1 MTTRDIEF
9 EGQLAMGAN
18 NPSINSFAAAH
29 SEGRLE
35 LRPPFQRNL
44 VWNKDQQ
51 SYLIDSIL
59 RNLPVPEMYL
69 HTSVDAA
76 GVESMVVVDGQ
87 QRLTACLRFLQG
99 ELRLVGDGL
108 DPRWDGRTFNELPE
122 PLQLRFRNYR
132 MLVRELPEMGEPEL
146 REIFRRLNRVVEP
159 LTPQEL
165 RHAAY
170 TGPYIRLIESAAAH
184 PSLQQVGVFTAR
196 DYRRRGND
204 ELIAEVT
211 LAVASRA
218 FPNKKEGL
226 EESFIGYER
235 HGFPDSLRLE
245 LAQRFGRLFDQVNLI
260 TPDIRKT
267 RFSNKSDFYS
277 LAVLLLNRAE
287 QLPLSPQDSARLV
300 GSLSDLTSRIANLR
314 EVEAEN
320 PQYAP
325 EDERGILVSKYTRA
339 VERAASDRLNR
350 VRRNEVLVEWL
361 GPALASSDPR
371 SLETAD
377 ALWLDQVDSEAVEA
391 EEEEL
396 DMIHEKEHLQEVLL
410 ESEEE

>member
-1 MTTRDIEF
+1 MTTHIEF
-9 EGQLAMGAN
+9 DNQLAMGAN
-18 NPSINSFAAAH
+18 NPSINSFATAH
-29 SEGRLE
+29 LEGRLE

-69 HTSVDAA
+69 HTRVDAE
-76 GVESMVVVDGQ
+76 GVETMVVVDGQ
-87 QRLTACLRFLQG
+87 QRLTACLLFLQG
-99 ELRLVGDGL
+99 DLRLVGEGL
-108 DPRWDGRTFNELPE
+108 DPRWDGRTFKELPQ

-132 MLVRELPEMGEPEL
+132 MLVRELPEMDEAEL

-159 LTPQEL
+159 LLPQEL

-170 TGPYIRLIESAAAH
+170 TGPYIKLIESAAAH
-184 PSLQQVGVFTAR
+184 PSLQQVGVFSAR
-196 DYRRRGND
+196 DYRRRGSD
-204 ELIAEVT
+204 ELIAEIT
-211 LAVASRA
+211 FAVASRA

-235 HGFPDSLRLE
+235 HGFPGSLRLE
-245 LAQRFGRLFDQVNLI
+245 LAQRFGRLFQQLELV

-287 QLPLSPQDSARLV
+287 QLPLKPEDSVHLV
-300 GSLSDLTSRIANLR
+300 ESLSDLSSRIAKLR

-320 PQYAP
+320 PQHAP

-361 GPALASSDPR
+361 GPVLASGEPR
-371 SLETAD
+371 SLEATD
-377 ALWLDQVDSEAVEA
+377 ALWLDQPDSDDVES
-391 EEEEL
+391 EEGEL
-396 DMIHEKEHLQEVLL
+396 IEQKEHLQEVLL
-410 ESEEE
+410 ADEEE